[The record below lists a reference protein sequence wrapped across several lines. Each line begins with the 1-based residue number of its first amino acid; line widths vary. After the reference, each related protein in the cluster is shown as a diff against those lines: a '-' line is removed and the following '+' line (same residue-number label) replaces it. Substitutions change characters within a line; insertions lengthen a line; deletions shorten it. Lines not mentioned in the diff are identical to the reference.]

1 MRATIQY
8 TVIRIALFA
17 AICAVLVLV
26 GVNVF
31 LSAAIAA
38 IAALLISYFA
48 FRGLRGRMAV
58 EISTRGTRNARDEV
72 VTKDNDTD
80 AEDEALDRAENAERP
95 DNAGNPNAGSPDV
108 TGNSDRASSSES

>member
-58 EISTRGTRNARDEV
+58 EISKRGTRNARDEV
-72 VTKDNDTD
+72 ITKDNDTE
-80 AEDEALDRAENAERP
+80 AEDEFLDRAENQAGP
-95 DNAGNPNAGSPDV
+95 DRGENSPG
-108 TGNSDRASSSES
+108 TSES

>member
-31 LSAAIAA
+31 LAAAIAA

-48 FRGLRGRMAV
+48 FRGLRGKMAV

-72 VTKDNDTD
+72 ITKDNDTE
-80 AEDEALDRAENAERP
+80 AEDEVLDRAENAENAERS
-95 DNAGNPNAGSPDV
+95 DNAGRPDDAERPNSAG
-108 TGNSDRASSSES
+108 SSES